1 VDSRWRANGGN
12 GGDTP
17 DRKHTGGPH

>member
-12 GGDTP
+12 GCDTP